1 MPVIPTQVA
10 FFRNLNLGHRGSPSR
25 AELEQAFTSSDALN
39 VRSYQTNGT
48 VAFDAPDAPATL
60 ARVIATLTAACGWDD
75 VAPVRPLAL
84 VREIAA
90 LPLPEPQ
97 LLTTHH
103 VTLFDATL
111 DQDSGWTTADGRL
124 VVLAR
129 GPGWAACASRR
140 VGGRIGD
147 PTVVIQGLTGV
158 RATTR
163 TIGTIRRL
171 VANLDARSS

>member
-1 MPVIPTQVA
+1 MTPTQVA

-25 AELEQAFTSSDALN
+25 AELEQAFAASDARS
-39 VRSYQTNGT
+39 VRSFQTNGT
-48 VAFDAPDAPATL
+48 VAFVAQDATTTL
-60 ARVIATLTAACGWDD
+60 ARVVANLTAICGWDD
-75 VAPVRPLAL
+75 VAPVRPLRL
-84 VREIAA
+84 VRDIAA
-90 LPLPEPQ
+90 LALPAPEPQ
-97 LLTTHH
+97 TTHH

-111 DQDSGWTTADGRL
+111 DLDPGWTTADGRL
-124 VVLAR
+124 VVFDH

-147 PTVVIQGLTGV
+147 PTVVVQGLTGV

-171 VANLDARSS
+171 VATLDAR

>member
-1 MPVIPTQVA
+1 MPTQVA
-10 FFRNLNLGHRGSPSR
+10 FFRNLNLGHRGSPTR
-25 AELEQAFTSSDALN
+25 AELEQAFAASDARN
-39 VRSYQTNGT
+39 VSSFQTNGT
-48 VAFDAPDAPATL
+48 VAFDAPDAPDTL
-60 ARVIATLTAACGWDD
+60 VQVIATLTGICGWDD

-84 VREIAA
+84 VRDIAA
-90 LPLPEPQ
+90 LALPEPQ
-97 LLTTHH
+97 ALTTHH

-111 DQDSGWTTADGRL
+111 DLDPGWTTADGRL
-124 VVLAR
+124 VVFAH

-147 PTVVIQGLTGV
+147 PTVVVQGLTGV

-171 VANLDARSS
+171 VARLDAG